1 MGKED
6 GLAALEVGV
15 AGDDGGGVFFRA
27 VEQGLLESGDGGEQA
42 VDLGAG
48 VETGVGGD
56 LVVAGTGGVEFRARR
71 ADAAGEFGLDVHVDV
86 LERGLEL
93 EFPGLDVGEDF
104 LQAGFDL
111 GKLFFGEQADGFL
124 STRMGDGPGDVVR
137 EQPPVIRNGFA
148 ELLDERRGILREAAF
163 PHGIW

>member
-1 MGKED
+1 MVAGSD
-6 GLAALEVGV
+6 RLAALEVGI

-27 VEQGLLESGDGGEQA
+27 VEQGILQAGDGSEQA

-56 LVVAGTGGVEFRARR
+56 LVVAGAGGVEFRAGR
-71 ADAAGEFGLDVHVDV
+71 ADAAGELGLDVHVNV

-104 LQAGFDL
+104 LQAVFDL
-111 GKLFFGEQADGFL
+111 GELIRREQADVLLGACV
-124 STRMGDGPGDVVR
+124 GDGPGDVVR
-137 EQPPVIRNGFA
+137 EQAPVV
-148 ELLDERRGILREAAF
+148 
-163 PHGIW
+163 